1 MMPVGSSAPSLFQ
14 LFLPSH
20 QPVLH
25 PPVALMSGGEL
36 VYFEMDSMGQ
46 LLELAKKDMDGD
58 VSCLD
63 VAPVLPGVLRCR
75 HVLLLGTV
83 TT

>member
-1 MMPVGSSAPSLFQ
+1 
-14 LFLPSH
+14 
-20 QPVLH
+20 
-25 PPVALMSGGEL
+25 MSGGEL